1 MFTSGSSEVLQSTN
15 ILSQRLA
22 LLFRIPCLLIGRAV
36 TNSLWKPGCLTKVSF
51 QFVCCVFPRFPDKD
65 HYKGAMVM
73 LGRKQ
78 LVRTSKEWFCEFPD
92 TWKTGSAVWWPQA
105 VIAELGKLTRQIGSW
120 RSAYHQ
126 RDCLSYKKE
135 RGIWT
140 HVMNG
145 RDLNEVKWPSGHFVL
160 FFFSI
165 SFLKTEAS
173 RTTVESKVWTELK
186 PSSAKKGHLFYLT
199 S

>member
-1 MFTSGSSEVLQSTN
+1 
-15 ILSQRLA
+15 
-22 LLFRIPCLLIGRAV
+22 
-36 TNSLWKPGCLTKVSF
+36 
-51 QFVCCVFPRFPDKD
+51 
-65 HYKGAMVM
+65 M

-140 HVMNG
+140 HVING

-199 S
+199 SLVFEWKAIKQQQLFWKGLLVKLWGSLSIITNVKAFGLQWHVKGMIKPPSLQTPLDLGQRASFF